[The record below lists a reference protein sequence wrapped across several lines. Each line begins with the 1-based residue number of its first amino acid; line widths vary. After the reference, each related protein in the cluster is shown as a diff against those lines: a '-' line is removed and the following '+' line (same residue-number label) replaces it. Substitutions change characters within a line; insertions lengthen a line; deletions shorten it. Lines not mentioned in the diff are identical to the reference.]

1 MDELFEAI
9 EVSRVVSFT
18 DSVNEVESLDSLDR
32 TIESHLE
39 HTAKRAMIGGS
50 VDVRALREI
59 RGRFPTAGPGTA
71 QVVSE
76 KGQKA
81 LESMCYDGVDYYWLS
96 TRKLL
101 KEFCIK
107 ESLRPLNTG
116 EGRVVEIARRYMMRL
131 QSEPGGDVAV
141 YFDPYRSDIEYPAA
155 LLNDLQVYC
164 AGVKG
169 VHQRNLIDSWRVGD
183 PWEVDGPNMVEVD
196 SWVFQATS
204 DNYILFTEALM
215 THHNIKWFVSLS
227 ELAF

>member
-76 KGQKA
+76 EGQKA
-81 LESMCYDGVDYYWLS
+81 LESICYDGVDYYWLS
-96 TRKLL
+96 TRKLS

-107 ESLRPLNTG
+107 ESFRPLNKR
-116 EGRVVEIARRYMMRL
+116 EDLVVGIARRYVMRL

-141 YFDPYRSDIEYPAA
+141 YFDPFRNDIEYPAG
-155 LLNDLQVYC
+155 LLSDLQVYC
-164 AGVKG
+164 AGVRG
-169 VHQRNLIDSWRVGD
+169 VHQRGLIG
-183 PWEVDGPNMVEVD
+183 
-196 SWVFQATS
+196 SWVFQATP
-204 DNYILFTEALM
+204 DNYMLFTEALM